1 MNRAFAVVGI
11 LVIVLGIVGLSSV
24 YTVHQTEQALVLQF
38 GRPVRVVDEPG
49 LKFKIPFVQNVV
61 FYDRRVLDLD
71 PSQEEMIAGDKRRIV
86 ADSYARYKIVD
97 PLRFYQTVSTEEG
110 LRARLGRIINAS
122 MRSVIGGYSL
132 NALLTEQRV
141 QVMSQIQQRVNS
153 EAKQFGINVIDVRIR
168 RADLP
173 QENSEAV
180 FARMQS
186 EREREAKEARAEGAE
201 IAQRIRAQA
210 DRERAVILA
219 EARKQAEVLRGEGD
233 ATATNIA
240 IEAYGGEAQSF
251 YEFYRSMQAYTVALA
266 NGETTFVLSP
276 DSDFFRFFG
285 KIGGGRTDGETT
297 TQGGDM
303 PRAQR

>member
-1 MNRAFAVVGI
+1 MNRTLAIIGI
-11 LVIVLGIVGLSSV
+11 LVIALGIVGLSSV
-24 YTVHQTEQALVLQF
+24 YTVHQTERALVLQF
-38 GRPVRVVDEPG
+38 GEPVRVVDEPG
-49 LKFKIPFVQNVV
+49 LKFKIPFVQNVI

-71 PSQEEMIAGDKRRIV
+71 PSSEEMIAGDKRRIV

-97 PLRFYQTVSTEEG
+97 PLLFYQTVSTEQG

-122 MRSVIGGYSL
+122 MRSVIGSHSL

-141 QVMSQIQQRVNS
+141 EVMSEIQQRVNG

-186 EREREAKEARAEGAE
+186 ERVREAKEARAEGAE
-201 IAQRIRAQA
+201 IGQRIRAQA

-219 EARKQAEVLRGEGD
+219 EARKRAEELRGEGD
-233 ATATNIA
+233 GLATNIA
-240 IEAYGGEAQSF
+240 IKAYGGEAQEF
-251 YEFYRSMQAYTVALA
+251 YEFYRSMQAYSLALA
-266 NGETTFVLSP
+266 NGETNFVLSP

-285 KIGGGRTDGETT
+285 NIEGAK
-297 TQGGDM
+297 
-303 PRAQR
+303 PRASQR